1 MPTTFDPRTI
11 STHVFEALS
20 QLRSTEE
27 KTEENPDKLK
37 ANLKDQ
43 KNQAIELYTYL
54 ATWGLMRLKAEEM
67 ALQKSDSNK
76 HKVDTV
82 KAYFKCLE
90 KLCFSEVQNLAGNTG
105 LNTLKNMTADE
116 YLGLTGL
123 GLELANEFSFWANAV
138 YYDIQGGQ

>member
-11 STHVFEALS
+11 STPVFEVLS
-20 QLRSTEE
+20 QLREST
-27 KTEENPDKLK
+27 PDDSKK
-37 ANLKDQ
+37 KEQ

-54 ATWGLMRLKAEEM
+54 ATWGMMRLKAEET
-67 ALQKSDSNK
+67 ALSQDGKKD
-76 HKVDTV
+76 VV
-82 KAYFKCLE
+82 KAYFECLQQ
-90 KLCFSEVQNLAGNTG
+90 LSELNNLAGNNG

-138 YYDIQGGQ
+138 YD